1 MDDNTTQADFS
12 AALEQEFGLEPGSAS
27 EPVAEPK
34 EELKEDDPTPP
45 APAVE
50 EEAPVE
56 APKEAPKEDEE
67 ESPND
72 DKPGAAPADSETAEE
87 KANREVAEAAEQDNT
102 PLTADDIRKVL
113 EEDRTASQGRID
125 NVHLARDQIISTL
138 HPEGIDK
145 NIYDTNGNVIKTA
158 QDIVDRGLVNQRTGE
173 PYTYEEAASFM
184 LEANQKMQK
193 NIEELNDWAENI
205 AEQNVSLMES
215 NTRVMD
221 KWGDILQAMPDH
233 AKTWAENY
241 IATQLEFDETGSY
254 ITRMA
259 MSPEQYY
266 ELVAGP
272 YRKLGEALVKQNE
285 LEASQKAAAEAKA
298 AQEAKNE
305 QNERNGLP
313 PQRGTSATRANT
325 GDPMLDALVDELNKG

>member
-1 MDDNTTQADFS
+1 MDDNATPADFS

-27 EPVAEPK
+27 EPVEEVVETPK
-34 EELKEDDPTPP
+34 EDEP
-45 APAVE
+45 APAGD

-56 APKEAPKEDEE
+56 EPKEAPKEDEE
-67 ESPND
+67 EPAKED
-72 DKPGAAPADSETAEE
+72 TPAPTPPAESETPEE
-87 KANREVAEAAEQDNT
+87 KANREAAEAAEQT
-102 PLTADDIRKVL
+102 PAPLTAEDIRKVL
-113 EEDRTASQGRID
+113 QEDRTASQGRID

-325 GDPMLDALVDELNKG
+325 GDPMLDALVDELQKG